1 MWGAFQTIA
10 DQTIHDQ
17 LRAVYLGESVS
28 PGHRDV
34 HALYNLQLV
43 RWDRSKAHG
52 GMGHNDLHQSAPGVE
67 SAGAHQRSTTIATR
81 SSQDH
86 HMFASGIA
94 IEKAHS
100 GEMPHVTPGVFHPLD
115 HLDAQ
120 F

>member
-52 GMGHNDLHQSAPGVE
+52 GMGHNDLHQSAPGGE
-67 SAGAHQRSTTIATR
+67 PAGPHQRATPLATR
-81 SSQDH
+81 PGQDH
-86 HMFASGIA
+86 HMCATGIA
-94 IEKAHS
+94 IDNADRTETR
-100 GEMPHVTPGVFHPLD
+100 P
-115 HLDAQ
+115 
-120 F
+120 